1 MEEGRRVSIVRTR
14 TALAAGL
21 ATAALMAGLL
31 APASADDLIDKADQL
46 NQQIN
51 ETESALE
58 GASKRLQQ
66 AAADL
71 EEAQAKL
78 PAARSAYSSAVG
90 RLSSARD
97 RLALIRQRLRELR
110 AQQEKVQTQIEQA
123 QKRITRSETLI
134 GQIVRYQYQ
143 TGGYAEL
150 QVVLDAESP
159 TDFVQRVMATQS
171 VTDSQSQ
178 IIDQLNADKAVLAA
192 QEQQMQV
199 TEEAIAATETEAQKQ
214 VEELQ
219 GLTSDARDA
228 KREVKSLI
236 AQRSSALAVAQQER
250 QAEKNRLADLQAAQ
264 DALAAQIAD
273 AASSG
278 AGLPSGSLIW
288 PIPGAAMVQG
298 VGWRTHPVY
307 GYRSCHTGI
316 DLSASSGTPILAARG
331 GVVIWTKAELSGP
344 YGNNT
349 LIDHGD
355 GLSTF
360 YAHQSSFNVSPLQ
373 KVKKGDVIGYV
384 GETGYATGPHLHF
397 EVHING
403 VPHDPMGWFGGSKTP
418 QSEFCP

>member
-1 MEEGRRVSIVRTR
+1 MEEGRRVSIVRAR
-14 TALAAGL
+14 AALAAVA

-46 NQQIN
+46 DQQIN

-58 GASKRLQQ
+58 GASKRLQR
-66 AAADL
+66 AAAELSD
-71 EEAQAKL
+71 AQAKL
-78 PAARSAYSSAVG
+78 PAARAAYSAAAG

-97 RLALIRQRLRELR
+97 RLSLIRQRLRELR
-110 AQQEKVQTQIEQA
+110 AQQEKVLIQIEQA

-199 TEEAIAATETEAQKQ
+199 TEEAIAATEAEAEQQ

-219 GLTSDARDA
+219 GLTAEAQAA

-236 AQRSSALAVAQQER
+236 SQRADALQVAADEKA
-250 QAEKNRLADLQAAQ
+250 AEEQRLADLQAAQ
-264 DALAAQIAD
+264 EALAAQIAQS
-273 AASSG
+273 ASSG
-278 AGLPSGSLIW
+278 TATGRLIW
-288 PIPGAAMVQG
+288 PLPGYAPGGG
-298 VGWRTHPVY
+298 VGWRVHPVY
-307 GYRSCHTGI
+307 GYRSCHTGQDI
-316 DLSASSGTPILAARG
+316 SAPSGTEIIAARA
-331 GVVIWTKAELSGP
+331 GVVIRVESDLSGP

-349 LIDHGD
+349 LIDHGN
-355 GLSTF
+355 GLATF
-360 YAHQSSFNVSPLQ
+360 YAHQSSFAVEQGDRVS
-373 KVKKGDVIGYV
+373 KGEVIGYV
-384 GETGYATGPHLHF
+384 GSTGYSTGSHLHF

>member
-1 MEEGRRVSIVRTR
+1 MRAR
-14 TALAAGL
+14 TALAAGV
-21 ATAALMAGLL
+21 AAVALMAGLL

-46 NQQIN
+46 DQQIN
-51 ETESALE
+51 ESESALE

-71 EEAQAKL
+71 DEAQGKL
-78 PAARSAYSSAVG
+78 PAARSAYSAAVG
-90 RLSSARD
+90 RLSGARD
-97 RLALIRQRLRELR
+97 RLDLIRQRLRQLR
-110 AQQEKVQTQIEQA
+110 AEQEKVQIQIEQA

-199 TEEAIAATETEAQKQ
+199 TEEAIAATETEAQTQ

-228 KREVKSLI
+228 KHEVKSLI
-236 AQRSSALAVAQQER
+236 AQRSSALQVAEEEKA
-250 QAEKNRLADLQAAQ
+250 AEEQRLADLQAAQ
-264 DALAAQIAD
+264 EALAAQIAQS
-273 AASSG
+273 AST
-278 AGLPSGSLIW
+278 GSATGRLIW
-288 PIPGAAMVQG
+288 PLPGFAPGGG
-298 VGWRTHPVY
+298 VGWRVHPVY
-307 GYRSCHTGI
+307 GYRSCHTGQDI
-316 DLSASSGTPILAARG
+316 SAPSGTEIIAARA
-331 GVVIWTKAELSGP
+331 GVVIRVESDPSGP

-349 LIDHGD
+349 LIDHGN

-360 YAHQSSFNVSPLQ
+360 YAHQSSFAVSQ
-373 KVKKGDVIGYV
+373 GDRVAKGEVIGYV
-384 GETGYATGPHLHF
+384 GSTGYSTGPHLHF